1 MAHTPC
7 LELHPPPADCLT
19 GGPVAVDTIV
29 IEVKFIEEQIGDE
42 VDAGMESGDDQQHI
56 RVLGRGGIVVLD
68 ANCLGD
74 WNIQFHIGSFFNP
87 TSGLPFQRHLRQQ
100 RRNFY
105 MVIEIFGPNQFV
117 LVLFEIMTFF
127 LVDPLLFAPQILH
140 GCLHLT
146 YICRSVVINGV
157 PKSSGN
163 ILRGHHRA
171 GTIIVRWA
179 NWTQETFYVNREQIG
194 EQQFGHVDLLRDTYG
209 RYLFNGRPYSKRFQG
224 DQYVEHTRPGQGD

>member
-68 ANCLGD
+68 ANRLGD

-87 TSGLPFQRHLRQQ
+87 TSGLPFQRHLCQQ
-100 RRNFY
+100 RCNFGTL
-105 MVIEIFGPNQFV
+105 IEIFGPNQFV
-117 LVLFEIMTFF
+117 LVATSGAPFSPETT
-127 LVDPLLFAPQILH
+127 DKFAPQTLH
-140 GCLHLT
+140 ECLHLT
-146 YICRSVVINGV
+146 YICRLVVINDV
-157 PKSSGN
+157 PESSGN
-163 ILRGHHRA
+163 ILWGDHRA
-171 GTIIVRWA
+171 GNIILRRA
-179 NWTQETFYVNREQIG
+179 NWTQATFYANREQIG
-194 EQQFGHVDLLRDTYG
+194 EQQYGHDNLLRDTYG
-209 RYLFNGRPYSKRFQG
+209 RYLFNGQPYSERF
-224 DQYVEHTRPGQGD
+224 